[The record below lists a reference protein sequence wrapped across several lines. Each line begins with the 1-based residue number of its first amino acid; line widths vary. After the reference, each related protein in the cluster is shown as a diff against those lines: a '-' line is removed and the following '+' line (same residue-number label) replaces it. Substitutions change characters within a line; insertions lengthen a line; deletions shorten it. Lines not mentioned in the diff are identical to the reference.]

1 MELLGSISVHER
13 CCQPAEEGPG
23 AVSRVPHVYLSWVSH
38 NRGRL
43 RLGTAGDIALHGNI
57 RDTEVLFSR

>member
-1 MELLGSISVHER
+1 
-13 CCQPAEEGPG
+13 
-23 AVSRVPHVYLSWVSH
+23 VSH